1 MSLANACFVI
11 VIVSVVMEAT
21 SLASG
26 PRDSGAMNRFLSR
39 LRRNFTK
46 GLSLVR
52 SQGSVVVCRAMVA
65 LGRVRAAAL
74 EVDRVWME

>member
-1 MSLANACFVI
+1 MSLANGCF

-26 PRDSGAMNRFLSR
+26 PRHSRAMSRFLSR

-46 GLSLVR
+46 GFSLVR
-52 SQGSVVVCRAMVA
+52 SQGSAMVCRAMVA
-65 LGRVRAAAL
+65 LSRVRAAAL
-74 EVDRVWME
+74 EVDRIWMK

>member
-1 MSLANACFVI
+1 MSLANSSFL
-11 VIVSVVMEAT
+11 IVSVVLEAT

-26 PRDSGAMNRFLSR
+26 PRDSGAMNRFLGR
-39 LRRNFTK
+39 FCCNFTK

-52 SQGSVVVCRAMVA
+52 SQGSVIVCRAMVA
-65 LGRVRAAAL
+65 LSRVRAAAL

>member
-1 MSLANACFVI
+1 MSLVNACFVI
-11 VIVSVVMEAT
+11 VCVAMEAT
-21 SLASG
+21 SLASR
-26 PRDSGAMNRFLSR
+26 PRDLRAMNRFFSR

-52 SQGSVVVCRAMVA
+52 SQGSVGCRAMET

-74 EVDRVWME
+74 EVDRVWMK

>member
-1 MSLANACFVI
+1 MSLANAGFVI
-11 VIVSVVMEAT
+11 VCVVMEAT

-39 LRRNFTK
+39 LCCNFTK

-52 SQGSVVVCRAMVA
+52 SQGSVVICRAMVG
-65 LGRVRAAAL
+65 LSRVRAAAL
-74 EVDRVWME
+74 EVDRVWRE